1 MPAAYRTRRR
11 VEFRDTDAAGIMHF
25 STYFTCMEEAEHE
38 LLRSLGTSVVA
49 PLDPDNSELGQLSW
63 PRVAADCQYVGSARF
78 EDVLEIEV
86 QVARIGSSSVTYR
99 FRFSV
104 DSREIAHGSLTCV
117 CCRFVAGSP
126 PEAVPISDRLRQQLT
141 EFQLP

>member
-25 STYFTCMEEAEHE
+25 SAYFTCMEEVEHE
-38 LLRSLGTSVVA
+38 LLRSLGTSVVT
-49 PLDPDNSELGQLSW
+49 PLDPADPTQGRLSW
-63 PRVAADCQYVGSARF
+63 PRVSAECQYVDSARF
-78 EDVLEIEV
+78 EDVLDIEV
-86 QVARIGSSSVTYR
+86 DVARIGTSSVTYH

-104 DSREIAHGSLTCV
+104 DGREIAHGSLTSV
-117 CCRFVAGSP
+117 CCRFAAGQP
-126 PEAVPISDRLRQQLT
+126 PEALPMADRLRQQLA